1 VTAMLAVADRVCWRR
16 GRGFSLTRS
25 CRLVFCKTD
34 RCQNM
39 NKRGFGMFRT
49 SLLLIASAGA
59 VSMLATANV
68 QAAGADVPEACAS
81 LTSFKAPGFDMAVT
95 QAVQIPE
102 GPMPARPFAPT
113 FSGTLP
119 AYCRVDGVIDPRTGH
134 DGKPYAIGFAVA
146 MPKNW
151 NGRFLM
157 QGGGGL
163 NGNVALPIGDVAAGD
178 VPALARGFAVVTTDS
193 GHKSAAVF
201 DASFLADQEATVN
214 FLYQAVGKVA
224 QVGKHVVMAYYGRA
238 ATHSY
243 FMGCST
249 GGREAMLMSQ
259 RYPRFFDG
267 IVAGAPAM
275 RTTYSN
281 LADRWVT
288 VALNQVAPKD
298 EQGKPETSR
307 ALSDTDRKL
316 VIDSVLKACD
326 ANDGVVD
333 GMIFD
338 PKGCGFN
345 PADLACKGPKTASCL
360 RPEQAAALAKG
371 FAGPKDS
378 HGNAVYPGFWF
389 DTGIADTQRIPG
401 LLNPGASP
409 VGGPVTATQ
418 MDVDQEE
425 TLAAT
430 ANAALGD
437 TAHWTQLNTFS
448 GHGGKLIFFHGVS
461 DPWFS
466 AQETVRY
473 YEQLAQANGG
483 LEAVSGWSR
492 LFLVPG
498 MSHCAGG
505 SAALDHFDL
514 LDPLVSWV
522 EQGRAP
528 QAVLATGKAFPK
540 RSRPLC
546 AYPRHAHYKGS
557 GDSENAANF
566 ECRPPK

>member
-1 VTAMLAVADRVCWRR
+1 MALIASRLADHCE
-16 GRGFSLTRS
+16 
-25 CRLVFCKTD
+25 
-34 RCQNM
+34 NM
-39 NKRGFGMFRT
+39 KKGDFGMFATNLR
-49 SLLLIASAGA
+49 LIALAGA
-59 VSMLATANV
+59 LSMLATANA
-68 QAAGADVPEACAS
+68 QAADADAAKACAS
-81 LTSFKAPGFDMAVT
+81 LTSFKAPGFDMAIT
-95 QAVQIPE
+95 QAAQVPA
-102 GPMPARPFAPT
+102 GPVPALPFGPA

-134 DGKPYAIGFAVA
+134 DGKAYAIGFAVA
-146 MPKNW
+146 MPVNW

-163 NGNVALPIGDVAAGD
+163 NGNVALPIGSVAVGYT
-178 VPALARGFAVVTTDS
+178 PALARGFAVVTTDS
-193 GHKSAAVF
+193 GHKSSAVF
-201 DASFLADQEATVN
+201 DASFFADQEATVN

-224 QVGKHVVMAYYGRA
+224 QVGKQVVMAYYGHA
-238 ATHSY
+238 AARSY

-275 RTTYSN
+275 RTSDSN
-281 LADRWVT
+281 LADKWVT
-288 VALNQVAPKD
+288 VALNQVAPQDD
-298 EQGKPETSR
+298 EGRPQTSR

-326 ANDGVVD
+326 ANDGVAD

-345 PADLACKGPKTASCL
+345 PAALACKGPKTASCL
-360 RPEQAAALAKG
+360 RPDQAAALAKG

-378 HGNAVYPGFWF
+378 HGNPVYPGFWF
-389 DTGIADTQRIPG
+389 DTGIADTQGIPG

-409 VGGPVTATQ
+409 VGAPVTSIE
-418 MDVDQEE
+418 MDVDQEAM
-425 TLAAT
+425 LAAT

-437 TAHWTQLNTFS
+437 TADWTQLNTFS

-466 AQETVRY
+466 AQDTVRY
-473 YEQLAQANGG
+473 YEQLTQANGG
-483 LEAVSGWSR
+483 LETVSGWSR

-514 LDPLVSWV
+514 LEPLVNWV

-546 AYPRHAHYKGS
+546 AYPQHANYKGS
-557 GDSENAANF
+557 GDAEQAANF

>member
-1 VTAMLAVADRVCWRR
+1 MKGNFAML
-16 GRGFSLTRS
+16 
-25 CRLVFCKTD
+25 
-34 RCQNM
+34 
-39 NKRGFGMFRT
+39 RT
-49 SLLLIASAGA
+49 SLPLRLSAVA
-59 VSMLATANV
+59 MWMLATTTA
-68 QAAGADVPEACAS
+68 QSAEAGAPKACTA
-81 LTSFKAPGFDMAVT
+81 LTSFKAPGFNMVIA
-95 QAVQIPE
+95 QAVEIPE
-102 GPMPARPFAPT
+102 GPVPAIPFGPA
-113 FSGTLP
+113 FSGNLP
-119 AYCRVDGVIDPRTGH
+119 AYCRVDGVIDPRTGR

-146 MPKNW
+146 MPVNW

-163 NGNVALPIGDVAAGD
+163 NGNVALPIGSVAAGD

-193 GHKSAAVF
+193 GHKSSAVF
-201 DASFLADQEATVN
+201 DASFLADQEATIN

-224 QVGKHVVMAYYGRA
+224 QVGKQVVLAHYGRA
-238 ATHSY
+238 AAHSY

-259 RYPRFFDG
+259 RYPDFFDG
-267 IVAGAPAM
+267 IIAGAPAM
-275 RTTYSN
+275 RTTHSN
-281 LADRWVT
+281 LADKWIT
-288 VALNQVAPKD
+288 VALNQEAPKD
-298 EQGKPETSR
+298 EQGRPETSR
-307 ALSDTDRKL
+307 ALSDSDRKL
-316 VIDSVLKACD
+316 VIDSVLGACD
-326 ANDGVVD
+326 ANDGIVD
-333 GMIFD
+333 GMISD

-345 PADLACKGPKTASCL
+345 PVALACKGPKTASCL
-360 RPEQAAALAKG
+360 LPEQAAALAKG

-389 DTGIADTQRIPG
+389 DTGIADTQGIPG

-418 MDVDQEE
+418 MDVDQEAR
-425 TLAAT
+425 LAAT
-430 ANAALGD
+430 ANAAVGD
-437 TAHWTQLNTFS
+437 TAAWSQLNTFS

-473 YEQLAQANGG
+473 YEQLGQDNGG
-483 LEAVSGWSR
+483 PEAVSGWSR

-498 MSHCAGG
+498 MSHCSGG
-505 SAALDHFDL
+505 SAALDRFDL
-514 LDPLVSWV
+514 LEPLVSWV

-528 QAVLATGKAFPK
+528 QAVVATGKAFPK

-546 AYPRHAHYKGS
+546 AYPQHAHYKGS
-557 GDSENAANF
+557 GDPEKATSF

>member
-1 VTAMLAVADRVCWRR
+1 
-16 GRGFSLTRS
+16 
-25 CRLVFCKTD
+25 
-34 RCQNM
+34 
-39 NKRGFGMFRT
+39 MFRT
-49 SLLLIASAGA
+49 TLLLIACAGA
-59 VSMLATANV
+59 VSMLTTATV
-68 QAAGADVPEACAS
+68 QAASADPSKACAS
-81 LTSFKAPGFDMAVT
+81 LTSFRAPGFDMAIT
-95 QAVQIPE
+95 QAAEVPAGPVPAIPF
-102 GPMPARPFAPT
+102 GPP
-113 FSGTLP
+113 FSGALP
-119 AYCRVDGVIDPRTGH
+119 AYCRVDGIIDPRTGE
-134 DGKPYAIGFAVA
+134 DRKGYAIGFALA
-146 MPKNW
+146 MPVNW

-163 NGNVALPIGDVAAGD
+163 DGNVALPIGSVAVGD

-193 GHKSAAVF
+193 GHKSSTVF
-201 DASFLADQEATVN
+201 DARFFADQEATVN

-224 QVGKHVVMAYYGRA
+224 QVGKQVVMAYYGRA
-238 ATHSY
+238 AARSY

-275 RTTYSN
+275 RTSYSN
-281 LADRWVT
+281 LADRWVV
-288 VALNQVAPKD
+288 VALNQIAPKD
-298 EQGKPETSR
+298 AQGKPQTSR
-307 ALSDTDRKL
+307 ALSDEDRRL
-316 VIDSVLKACD
+316 VIDSLLKACD
-326 ANDGVVD
+326 ANDGVAD

-338 PKGCGFN
+338 PKSCGFN
-345 PADLACKGPKTASCL
+345 PADLACRGAKTSSCL
-360 RPEQAAALAKG
+360 RPEQAAALARG

-378 HGNAVYPGFWF
+378 RGNPVYPGFWF
-389 DTGIADTQRIPG
+389 DTGIADTQGIPG
-401 LLNPGASP
+401 LLNPGPSP
-409 VGGPVTATQ
+409 VGGPVSSTE
-418 MDVDQEE
+418 MDVDQEAM
-425 TLAAT
+425 LAAT

-437 TAHWTQLNTFS
+437 TATWYQLNTFS

-466 AQETVRY
+466 AQDTVRY
-473 YEQLAQANGG
+473 YERLAQANGG
-483 LEAVSGWSR
+483 LEAVSQWSR

-505 SAALDHFDL
+505 SATLDHFDL
-514 LDPLVSWV
+514 LDPLVDWV
-522 EQGRAP
+522 EQGHAP

-546 AYPRHAHYKGS
+546 AYPQHAHYKGS